1 MFALCASL
9 QCNPSPWSFPN
20 TWEVLV
26 HGLPQRNLSKV
37 QKFFPSYRMYL
48 TPYTEISKPNI
59 VGEFIV
65 KSQSCFYRTINLLF
79 KKKKS
84 FYICMFQWE
93 TQMEHLH
100 LNMEL
105 VCFIPTK
112 NTDVAL
118 KQIKATHKV
127 ISLE

>member
-20 TWEVLV
+20 TWAVLV
-26 HGLPQRNLSKV
+26 HGLPQRNLSNV

-79 KKKKS
+79 KKKKK
-84 FYICMFQWE
+84 F
-93 TQMEHLH
+93 LH
-100 LNMEL
+100 LYVPMGN
-105 VCFIPTK
+105 P
-112 NTDVAL
+112 DGASSL
-118 KQIKATHKV
+118 KHGIGLFY
-127 ISLE
+127 SY